1 MLDSNYLTPRQIVS
15 ELDKYII
22 GQAGAKKNVAIA
34 LRNRWRRMHVQS
46 DMQKEIVPN
55 NILMI
60 GATGVGKTEIAR
72 RLAKIADAPFTK
84 VEASKF
90 TEVGYVGRDV
100 ESMVRDLVEQSVN
113 LVRQSKKESV
123 REKAEKAVE
132 ELILNQLI
140 PLPTPSEDDAT
151 SKFKGKEMLR
161 IPDDVQLTEEQMKA
175 AILNTLNSL
184 GKTGAE
190 IKVTKIDLQDE
201 QNEPQDTSELSDEEM
216 TLKAR
221 EYLRVKLRAGKI
233 DDRKIEITVQTANGH
248 GAGIIGGGMID
259 EASMANLQDM
269 LSNMMPKKDKKRK
282 VTVGEAKKLL
292 LEEESAKLIDIDEV
306 KEEAIH
312 KAENTGI
319 IFIDEIDKIA
329 VSSAKGGG
337 PDVSREGVQRD
348 LLPIVEGSAVNT
360 KYGVINTDHILFV
373 AAGAFHVAKP
383 SDLIPELQGRF
394 PIRVELDNLTK
405 DDFYQ
410 ILKEPKNALTKQ
422 YKALLEAEEVALEFT
437 DEAMLELADLAFRI
451 NQEVENIGAR
461 RLHTVMSQ
469 LLNGILFDVPDEIP
483 QNAKIA
489 ISAEMVKEQLADLVQ
504 NKNLS
509 EFIL

>member
-1 MLDSNYLTPRQIVS
+1 MIDQNLLTPRQIVA

-22 GQAGAKKNVAIA
+22 GQKEAKKNVAIA
-34 LRNRWRRMHVQS
+34 LRNRWRRMHVKS
-46 DMQKEIVPN
+46 DMQREIVPN

-113 LVRQSKKESV
+113 LVKQAKKEEVKVKAEQAVEDIILDALIPPVRNRGTVSTTEV
-123 REKAEKAVE
+123 GEAQDSSKMSDAELNERTRERFREKIRSGE
-132 ELILNQLI
+132 
-140 PLPTPSEDDAT
+140 
-151 SKFKGKEMLR
+151 
-161 IPDDVQLTEEQMKA
+161 
-175 AILNTLNSL
+175 
-184 GKTGAE
+184 
-190 IKVTKIDLQDE
+190 
-201 QNEPQDTSELSDEEM
+201 
-216 TLKAR
+216 
-221 EYLRVKLRAGKI
+221 I
-233 DDRKIEITVQTANGH
+233 DDRKIEVSVQAPQGNGI
-248 GAGIIGGGMID
+248 GMIGGGMD
-259 EASMANLQDM
+259 EASMINLQDM
-269 LSNMMPKKDKKRK
+269 LQNMLPKRTKKRK
-282 VTVGEAKKLL
+282 VTIAEAKKLL
-292 LEEESAKLIDIDEV
+292 LEEESAKLIDMDEV
-306 KEEAIH
+306 KEEAIK

-329 VSSAKGGG
+329 GGSKKNGGG

-394 PIRVELDNLTK
+394 PIRVELNSLTEA
-405 DDFYQ
+405 DFYQ

-422 YKALLEAEEVALEFT
+422 YEALIASEGVSLEYS
-437 DEAMLELADLAFRI
+437 DEALHEIARIAFHI
-451 NQEVENIGAR
+451 NAEVENIGAR
-461 RLHTVMSQ
+461 RLHTVMSK
-469 LLNGILFDVPDEIP
+469 LLNDILFDIP
-483 QNAKIA
+483 EQIPPNAKVLITK
-489 ISAEMVKEQLADLVQ
+489 EMVQERLNGLVQ
-504 NKNLS
+504 NKDLS